1 METHFPNM
9 DDAQS
14 SQARQ
19 RVMDDLKTLAA
30 DAEALLRA
38 TASDASDKA
47 QEVRAKL
54 TATLEKAKT
63 TYDDL
68 QTQGIATAKATAK
81 AAAKKADDTI
91 RAHPY
96 ESIGIAFGVGILL
109 GALLRRK

>member
-9 DDAQS
+9 DNAQS
-14 SQARQ
+14 RIARD
-19 RVMDDLKTLAA
+19 RVLDDLKALASY
-30 DAEALLRA
+30 AEALLRA

-47 QEVRAKL
+47 QEARARL
-54 TATLEKAKT
+54 TAALEKAKT

-68 QTQGIATAKATAK
+68 QAQGIAAAK
-81 AAAKKADDTI
+81 AAGKKADDTI

-96 ESIGIAFGVGILL
+96 ESIGIAFGVGLLL